1 MSSYNYCD
9 ENPCKNQ
16 EYGEITSNVLEI
28 DFEKVAEYKVSAT
41 KQITLT
47 NTSDTYK
54 ALLIKISVFGDF
66 EVNVKSFPSI
76 FEPGQK
82 FTFTVRFTPIAIG
95 VVNGSIQIEQKN
107 HDPIIINLTGEGVH
121 KTNGSSSG
129 EGGEEENP
137 DEPSE
142 GEKGLTYWEDDSV
155 TFNGGYSGSV
165 LIPKTN
171 SENKHAVIKPKGTG
185 GFTLSSFGS
194 NRGNYSVDL
203 QINNSSSG
211 SNALG
216 EYSVIS
222 GGRNNKAAGNYST
235 ISGGS
240 ENQVL
245 SSYGV
250 IGGGNA
256 NKVQGTYLTIGG
268 GQNNTLF
275 GTNNTISGG
284 NSNSIGSNTDDFT
297 NSFIGSGSNLSILG
311 NSSAIISGNSVQLSG
326 SNSFIGSGEELEVS
340 GNSIGVISGNSST
353 ITGSNEFIGLTF
365 DTTYSGEN
373 SYIFSGISS
382 NLKITSGNTVFSGI
396 SLDSILTNVQKG
408 FFGTVSN
415 VLVSNS
421 EYSGII
427 LGINNTMDTSN
438 NSIIIAGQE
447 NTLDNSSSSLDSSYE
462 NSYALIASGYKNKVL
477 SGKQSS
483 IVNGNKNIINGVYYS
498 TILGGTSNEILYGT
512 SFEKIEE
519 ACVITGGQN
528 NVIQASTESSIDG
541 GRGNFIDSSDHSN
554 IVGGSDNTILNS
566 ETSVTISGTGN
577 SINNGQYAISAG
589 GTRNKISGVATGSI
603 GGIRNVL
610 SARNSV
616 ALGGEYGSD
625 LGIKN
630 HTFTAIRDGVS
641 WIKKIVAEDTGA
653 ATEED
658 ADNDLSVWV
667 NNNPVFQ
674 KGEIILQKMIDPT
687 KGTYEGT
694 ADYKCYLLTQTKK
707 YQHENIWY
715 NMPNNEENNT
725 IYIPEYTCV
734 FWEMEVSLVDFSSGK
749 AAKII
754 CSKGIISD
762 TDEGLKIIQAHT
774 KEVYGEESLNN
785 CDVTVEL
792 DTENSLVRFLLPQ
805 EVKNYVGGAV
815 FKYTIATQGSTNFYW
830 GN

>member
-1 MSSYNYCD
+1 MSSYPYCD
-9 ENPCKNQ
+9 ENPCKDQ

-28 DFEKVAEYKVSAT
+28 DFEKVAEYKVSVA

-47 NTSDTYK
+47 NTSDTNK
-54 ALLIKISVFGDF
+54 ALLTKVFIFGDF
-66 EVNVKSFPSI
+66 EVNIKSFPSI
-76 FEPGQK
+76 LEPGQK
-82 FTFTVRFTPIAIG
+82 FIFTVRFTPIAIG

-121 KTNGSSSG
+121 RINGSSSEG
-129 EGGEEENP
+129 GGEEENP

-142 GEKGLTYWEDDSV
+142 NKEGLTYWEDDSIS
-155 TFNGGYSGSV
+155 FENGYTGAV
-165 LIPKTN
+165 LTPKTN
-171 SENKHAVIKPKGTG
+171 SQNKDAIIKPKGTG
-185 GFTLSSFGS
+185 GFGLSTFGS
-194 NRGNYSVDL
+194 GLGNYSVSL
-203 QINNSSSG
+203 QINNSVANYGVSG
-211 SNALG
+211 N
-216 EYSVIS
+216 YSFAS
-222 GGRNNKAAGNYST
+222 GRNNNVIGDYAA

-240 ENQVL
+240 ENTVR
-245 SSYGV
+245 SDYG
-250 IGGGNA
+250 I
-256 NKVQGTYLTIGG
+256 
-268 GQNNTLF
+268 
-275 GTNNTISGG
+275 ISGG
-284 NSNSIGSNTDDFT
+284 NSNVIEGTYLYIGGGRGNTIIGSYSTITAGNTNTIGDSDRQSSD
-297 NSFIGSGSNLSILG
+297 SFIGSGSNNTIYG
-311 NSSAIISGNSVQLSG
+311 NSSGIITGGNNKIEG
-326 SNSFIGSGEELEVS
+326 DTSFIGIGNQVQLLGNNSFVGIGQNIQVS
-340 GNSIGVISGNSST
+340 AYNVGIAIGNSLNIDNESGDIYISFSKDST
-353 ITGSNEFIGLTF
+353 ITKNTESFYGL
-365 DTTYSGEN
+365 S
-373 SYIFSGISS
+373 
-382 NLKITSGNTVFSGI
+382 SGN
-396 SLDSILTNVQKG
+396 ILTNLQRN
-408 FFGTVSN
+408 FIGTVFDST
-415 VLVSNS
+415 LSNS
-421 EYSGII
+421 RY
-427 LGINNTMDTSN
+427 
-438 NSIIIAGQE
+438 
-447 NTLDNSSSSLDSSYE
+447 
-462 NSYALIASGYKNKVL
+462 L
-477 SGKQSS
+477 S
-483 IVNGNKNIINGVYYS
+483 IINGVTFTVDSSNNAIILSGQEHYLDNSQLSLSSTYENRYTLIGCGYQNKISSGKYS
-498 TILGGTSNEILYGT
+498 SILNGNANKIIGVYSSQIVGGSNNEISFGT

-541 GRGNFIDSSDHSN
+541 GRGNLINSSDHSN
-554 IVGGSDNTILNS
+554 ILGGTSNTISNS
-566 ETSVTISGTGN
+566 EASVTISGTGN

-589 GTRNKISGVATGSI
+589 GTRNKISGIASSSI
-603 GGIRNVL
+603 GGTRNVL

-630 HTFTAIRDGVS
+630 HTFTAIRDGIS
-641 WIKKIVAEDTGA
+641 WIKKVVAEDTGA

-658 ADNDLSVWV
+658 AGNDLSVWV

-674 KGEIILQKMIDPT
+674 KGEIILQKMIDPA

-694 ADYKCYLLTQTKK
+694 GDYKCYLLTQTKK

-734 FWEMEVSLVDFSSGK
+734 FWEMEISLVDFSSGK

-762 TDEGLKIIQAHT
+762 TDEGLKIVQAHT

-792 DTENSLVRFLLPQ
+792 DIENSLVRFLLPQ

>member
-9 ENPCKNQ
+9 ENPCKDQ
-16 EYGEITSNVLEI
+16 EYGEITSNVLEV
-28 DFEKVAEYKVSAT
+28 DFEKVAEYKVSVA

-47 NTSDTYK
+47 NTSDTNK
-54 ALLIKISVFGDF
+54 ALLTKVSIFGDF
-66 EVNVKSFPSI
+66 EVNIKSFPSI
-76 FEPGQK
+76 LEPEQK

-95 VVNGSIQIEQKN
+95 VINGSIQIEQKN

-121 KTNGSSSG
+121 RINGSSS
-129 EGGEEENP
+129 EGGDEEENP
-137 DEPSE
+137 DKPSE
-142 GEKGLTYWEDDSV
+142 DKEGLTYWEDDSIS
-155 TFNGGYSGSV
+155 FENGYTGAV
-165 LIPKTN
+165 LTPKTN
-171 SENKHAVIKPKGTG
+171 SQNKNAIIKPKGTG
-185 GFTLSSFGS
+185 GFGLSTFGLGL
-194 NRGNYSVDL
+194 GNYSVSL
-203 QINNSSSG
+203 QINNSVANYGVSG
-211 SNALG
+211 N
-216 EYSVIS
+216 YSFAS
-222 GGRNNKAAGNYST
+222 GRNNNVIGDYAA

-240 ENQVL
+240 ENTVR
-245 SSYGV
+245 SDYG
-250 IGGGNA
+250 I
-256 NKVQGTYLTIGG
+256 
-268 GQNNTLF
+268 
-275 GTNNTISGG
+275 ISGG
-284 NSNSIGSNTDDFT
+284 NSNVIEGTYLYIGGGRSNTIIGSYSTITAGNTNTIGDSDRQSSD
-297 NSFIGSGSNLSILG
+297 SFIGSGSNNTIYG
-311 NSSAIISGNSVQLSG
+311 NSSGIITGGNNKIEG
-326 SNSFIGSGEELEVS
+326 DTSFIGIGNQVQLLGNNSFVGIGQNIQVS
-340 GNSIGVISGNSST
+340 AYNVGIAIGNSLNIDSESGDIYISFSKDST
-353 ITGSNEFIGLTF
+353 ITKNTESFYGL
-365 DTTYSGEN
+365 S
-373 SYIFSGISS
+373 
-382 NLKITSGNTVFSGI
+382 SGN
-396 SLDSILTNVQKG
+396 ILTNLQRN
-408 FFGTVSN
+408 FIGTVFDST
-415 VLVSNS
+415 LSNS
-421 EYSGII
+421 RYLSIINGITFTVDSSNNAII
-427 LGINNTMDTSN
+427 LS
-438 NSIIIAGQE
+438 GQE
-447 NTLDNSSSSLDSSYE
+447 HYLDNSQLSLSSTYE
-462 NSYALIASGYKNKVL
+462 NRYTLIGCGYQNKIS
-477 SGKQSS
+477 SGKYSS
-483 IVNGNKNIINGVYYS
+483 ILNGNANKITGVYNS
-498 TILGGTSNEILYGT
+498 QIVGGSNNEISFGT

-519 ACVITGGQN
+519 ACVITGGQDN
-528 NVIQASTESSIDG
+528 IIQASSESSIDG

-554 IVGGSDNTILNS
+554 ILGGTSNIISNS
-566 ETSVTISGTGN
+566 EASVTVSGIGN

-603 GGIRNVL
+603 GGVRNVL

-630 HTFTAIRDGVS
+630 HTFTAIRDGIS
-641 WIKKIVAEDTGA
+641 WIKKVVAEDTGA

-694 ADYKCYLLTQTKK
+694 MDYKCYLLTQTKK

-734 FWEMEVSLVDFSSGK
+734 FWEMEISLVDFSSGK

-762 TDEGLKIIQAHT
+762 TDEGLKIVQAHT

-792 DTENSLVRFLLPQ
+792 DIENSLVRFLLPQ

>member
-9 ENPCKNQ
+9 ENPCKDQ

-28 DFEKVAEYKVSAT
+28 DFEKVAEYKVSVA

-47 NTSDTYK
+47 NTSDTNK
-54 ALLIKISVFGDF
+54 ALLAKVSIFGDF
-66 EVNVKSFPSI
+66 EVNLKSFPSI
-76 FEPGQK
+76 LEPGQK
-82 FTFTVRFTPIAIG
+82 FTFIVRFTPIAIG

-121 KTNGSSSG
+121 KINGSSSEG
-129 EGGEEENP
+129 GGEEENP

-142 GEKGLTYWEDDSV
+142 DKEGLTYWEDNSTV
-155 TFNGGYSGSV
+155 FSGGYSGSV
-165 LIPKTN
+165 LTPKTN

-203 QINNSSSG
+203 QINNSSSD

-216 EYSVIS
+216 EYSTIL
-222 GGRNNKAAGNYST
+222 GGRNNKAVGNYST

-240 ENQVL
+240 GNQVS

-256 NKVQGTYLTIGG
+256 NKVQGNYLTIGG

-275 GTNNTISGG
+275 GTNNAISGG
-284 NSNSIGSNTDDFT
+284 NSNSIGSNSDDFI
-297 NSFIGSGSNLSILG
+297 NSFIGSGSSLSILG
-311 NSSAIISGNSVQLSG
+311 NNSAIISGNSIQLSG
-326 SNSFIGSGEELEVS
+326 SNSFIGSGEGLVIS
-340 GNSIGVISGNSST
+340 GDSIEVISGNSST
-353 ITGSNEFIGLTF
+353 ITGSNEFIGLAF
-365 DTTYSGEN
+365 DTTHNGEN
-373 SYIFSGISS
+373 LYIFSGISS
-382 NLKITSGNTVFSGI
+382 NLTITSGNTVFSGI
-396 SLDSILTNVQKG
+396 TLDSTLTNVQRG
-408 FFGTVSN
+408 FFGTVFN
-415 VLVSNS
+415 ALVSNS
-421 EYSGII
+421 RYSGII
-427 LGINNTMDTSN
+427 LGINNTMDSSN

-447 NTLDNSSSSLDSSYE
+447 NVLDNSSSSLDSSYE
-462 NSYALIASGYKNKVL
+462 NSYALIASGYENKIF

-483 IVNGNKNIINGVYYS
+483 IVNGNRSVINGVYYS
-498 TILGGTSNEILYGT
+498 TILGGTNNEILYGT

-519 ACVITGGQN
+519 ACIITGGQN

-541 GRGNFIDSSDHSN
+541 GRGNLIDSSDHSN
-554 IVGGSDNTILNS
+554 ILGGTNNTISNS
-566 ETSVTISGTGN
+566 EASVTISGTGN
-577 SINNGQYAISAG
+577 SVNNGQYAISAG
-589 GTRNKISGVATGSI
+589 GTRNKISGIATGSI

-630 HTFTAIRDGVS
+630 HTFTAIRDGIS
-641 WIKKIVAEDTGA
+641 WIKKVVAEDTGA

-658 ADNDLSVWV
+658 AGNDLSVWV

-674 KGEIILQKMIDPT
+674 KGEIILQKMIDPA

-707 YQHENIWY
+707 YQYENIWY

-762 TDEGLKIIQAHT
+762 TDEGLKIVQAHT

-792 DTENSLVRFLLPQ
+792 DIENSLVRFLLPQ

>member
-16 EYGEITSNVLEI
+16 KYGKIEANILEI
-28 DFEKVAEYKVSAT
+28 DFEKVTEYRVSPP
-41 KQITLT
+41 KQVTLT
-47 NTSDTYK
+47 NISDTNK
-54 ALLIKISVFGDF
+54 ALLTKISVFGDF
-66 EVNVKSFPSI
+66 EVNIKSFPSI
-76 FEPGQK
+76 FEPKQ
-82 FTFTVRFTPIAIG
+82 TFIFEIRFTPISVG
-95 VVNGSIQIEQKN
+95 VISGSLVIEQKDN
-107 HDPIIINLTGEGVH
+107 DPIIINLAGEGIA
-121 KTNGSSSG
+121 KEENSSSSG
-129 EGGEEENP
+129 GENP
-137 DEPSE
+137 EEPSE
-142 GEKGLTYWEDDSV
+142 GNKELSYWSE
-155 TFNGGYSGSV
+155 TLIAFNNGYLGSV
-165 LIPKTN
+165 LTPKANT
-171 SENKHAVIKPKGTG
+171 ENRHAVIQPKGTG

-203 QINNSSSG
+203 QINNTSASA
-211 SNALG
+211 NATG

-222 GGRNNKAAGNYST
+222 GGKNNKASGDYSI

-275 GTNNTISGG
+275 GINNTIGGG
-284 NSNSIGSNTDDFT
+284 NSNSIGSSNDDFT

-311 NSSAIISGNSVQLSG
+311 NNSAIISGNSIQLSG
-326 SNSFIGSGEELEVS
+326 SNSFIGSGEELTVS
-340 GNSIGVISGNSST
+340 GDNVEVISGNSST

-365 DTTYSGEN
+365 NTTYSGEN

-438 NSIIIAGQE
+438 NSIILAGQE
-447 NTLDNSSSSLDSSYE
+447 NTLDNSSTSLDSSYE
-462 NSYALIASGYKNKVL
+462 NNYALIASGYENKVL

-498 TILGGTSNEILYGT
+498 TILGGTNNEILYGT
-512 SFEKIEE
+512 TFEKIEE

-541 GRGNFIDSSDHSN
+541 GRGNLIDSSDHSN

-566 ETSVTISGTGN
+566 ETSAIISGIGHK
-577 SINNGQYAISAG
+577 INNGQYVVVTG
-589 GTRNKISGVATGSI
+589 GTRNKMGGFASGSI
-603 GGIRNVL
+603 GGVRNIL

-616 ALGGEYGSD
+616 AIGGEYGSD
-625 LGIKN
+625 FGIKN
-630 HTFTAIRDGVS
+630 HSFTAIRDGIA
-641 WIKKIVAEDTGA
+641 WKKKIVSEDTGI

-658 ADNDLSVWV
+658 ANNDLSVWV

-674 KGEIILQKMIDPT
+674 KGEIVLQKMIDPT

-694 ADYKCYLLTQTKK
+694 MEYKQYLLTQSKK
-707 YQHENIWY
+707 YQDENIWY

-734 FWEMEVSLVDFSSGK
+734 FWEMEVSLVNFSSGK

-762 TDEGLKIIQAHT
+762 TDGGLKIIQAHT
-774 KEVYGEESLNN
+774 KEVYGDKSLNN

-792 DTENSLVRFLLPQ
+792 DIENSLVRFLLPQ
-805 EVKNYVGGAV
+805 EVKDYVGGAV

-830 GN
+830 SN

>member
-9 ENPCKNQ
+9 ESPCKNQ

-54 ALLIKISVFGDF
+54 ALLTKISVFGDF
-66 EVNVKSFPSI
+66 EVSVKSFPSI

-82 FTFTVRFTPIAIG
+82 FTFTIRFTPIAIG
-95 VVNGSIQIEQKN
+95 IVNGSLQIEQKN

-121 KTNGSSSG
+121 RTNGSSSG

-137 DEPSE
+137 NEPSE
-142 GEKGLTYWEDDSV
+142 SGKGLTYWEDNSV
-155 TFNGGYSGSV
+155 IFENGYTGAV
-165 LIPKTN
+165 LTPKTN
-171 SENKHAVIKPKGTG
+171 SQNKDAIIKPKGTG
-185 GFTLSSFGS
+185 GFGLSAFGS
-194 NRGNYSVDL
+194 GLGNYSVSL
-203 QINNSSSG
+203 QINNSVASYGVSG
-211 SNALG
+211 N
-216 EYSVIS
+216 YSFAS
-222 GGRNNKAAGNYST
+222 GRNNNVIGNYAV

-240 ENQVL
+240 ENTVR
-245 SSYGV
+245 SDYG
-250 IGGGNA
+250 A
-256 NKVQGTYLTIGG
+256 
-268 GQNNTLF
+268 
-275 GTNNTISGG
+275 ISGG
-284 NSNSIGSNTDDFT
+284 NSNVIEGTYLYIGGGKSNTIIGSYSTITAGNTNTIGDSDRQSSD
-297 NSFIGSGSNLSILG
+297 SFIGSGSNNIIYG
-311 NSSAIISGNSVQLSG
+311 NSSGIITGGNNKIEG
-326 SNSFIGSGEELEVS
+326 DTSFIGIGNQVQLLGNNSFVGIGQNIQVS
-340 GNSIGVISGNSST
+340 AYNIGIAIGNSLNIDSDSGDIYISFSKDST
-353 ITGSNEFIGLTF
+353 ITKNTESFYGLSSGNILTNLQRNFIGTVFDSTLSNSRYLSVINGITF
-365 DTTYSGEN
+365 TVD
-373 SYIFSGISS
+373 SS
-382 NLKITSGNTVFSGI
+382 NNAIILSGQEHSLDNSQL
-396 SLDSILTNVQKG
+396 SLDSTYENRYTLIGCGYQNKISSGKYSSILNGNANKITGVY
-408 FFGTVSN
+408 
-415 VLVSNS
+415 NS
-421 EYSGII
+421 QIVG
-427 LGINNTMDTSN
+427 GSN
-438 NSIIIAGQE
+438 N
-447 NTLDNSSSSLDSSYE
+447 
-462 NSYALIASGYKNKVL
+462 
-477 SGKQSS
+477 
-483 IVNGNKNIINGVYYS
+483 
-498 TILGGTSNEILYGT
+498 EISFGT

-528 NVIQASTESSIDG
+528 NIIQASSESSIDG

-554 IVGGSDNTILNS
+554 ILGGTSNIISNS
-566 ETSVTISGTGN
+566 EASVTVSGIGN

-630 HTFTAIRDGVS
+630 HTFTAIRDGIS
-641 WIKKIVAEDTGA
+641 WIKKVVAEDTGA

-694 ADYKCYLLTQTKK
+694 MDYKCYLLTQTKK

-762 TDEGLKIIQAHT
+762 TDEGLKIVQAHT

-792 DTENSLVRFLLPQ
+792 DIENSLVRFLLPQ

-815 FKYTIATQGSTNFYW
+815 FKYTIATQDSTNFYW

>member
-9 ENPCKNQ
+9 ESPCKDQ

-28 DFEKVAEYKVSAT
+28 DFEKVAEYKVSVA

-47 NTSDTYK
+47 NTSDINK
-54 ALLIKISVFGDF
+54 ALLTKVSIFGDF
-66 EVNVKSFPSI
+66 EVNLKSFPSI
-76 FEPGQK
+76 LEPEQK

-107 HDPIIINLTGEGVH
+107 HNPIIINLTGEGVH
-121 KTNGSSSG
+121 KVNGSSSEG
-129 EGGEEENP
+129 GGEEENP

-142 GEKGLTYWEDDSV
+142 DKEGLTYWEDDSV
-155 TFNGGYSGSV
+155 SFENGYTGAV
-165 LIPKTN
+165 LTPKTN
-171 SENKHAVIKPKGTG
+171 SQNKDAIIKPKGTG
-185 GFTLSSFGS
+185 GFGLSTFGS
-194 NRGNYSVDL
+194 GLGNYSVSL
-203 QINNSSSG
+203 QINNSVANYGVSG
-211 SNALG
+211 N
-216 EYSVIS
+216 YSFAS
-222 GGRNNKAAGNYST
+222 GRNNNVIGDYAT

-240 ENQVL
+240 ENTVR
-245 SSYGV
+245 SDYG
-250 IGGGNA
+250 I
-256 NKVQGTYLTIGG
+256 
-268 GQNNTLF
+268 
-275 GTNNTISGG
+275 ISGG
-284 NSNSIGSNTDDFT
+284 NSNVIEGTYLYIGGGRSNTIIGSYSTITAGNTNTIGDSDRQSSD
-297 NSFIGSGSNLSILG
+297 SFIGSGSNNTIYG
-311 NSSAIISGNSVQLSG
+311 NSSGIITGGNNKIEG
-326 SNSFIGSGEELEVS
+326 DTSFIGIGNQVQLLGNNSFVGIGQNIQVS
-340 GNSIGVISGNSST
+340 AYNVGIAIGNSLNIDSESGDIYISFSKDST
-353 ITGSNEFIGLTF
+353 ITKNTESFYGL
-365 DTTYSGEN
+365 S
-373 SYIFSGISS
+373 
-382 NLKITSGNTVFSGI
+382 SGN
-396 SLDSILTNVQKG
+396 ILTNLQRN
-408 FFGTVSN
+408 FIGTVFDST
-415 VLVSNS
+415 LSNS
-421 EYSGII
+421 RY
-427 LGINNTMDTSN
+427 
-438 NSIIIAGQE
+438 
-447 NTLDNSSSSLDSSYE
+447 
-462 NSYALIASGYKNKVL
+462 L
-477 SGKQSS
+477 S
-483 IVNGNKNIINGVYYS
+483 IINGVTFTVDSSNNAIILSGQEHYLDNSQLSLSSTYENRYTLIGCGYQNKISSGKYS
-498 TILGGTSNEILYGT
+498 SILNGNANKIIGVYSSQIVGGSNNEITFGA

-541 GRGNFIDSSDHSN
+541 GRGNLIDSSDHSN
-554 IVGGSDNTILNS
+554 ILGGTNNTISNS
-566 ETSVTISGTGN
+566 EASVTISGIGN
-577 SINNGQYAISAG
+577 SINSGQYAISAG

-603 GGIRNVL
+603 GGVRNVL

-630 HTFTAIRDGVS
+630 HTFTAIRDGIS
-641 WIKKIVAEDTGA
+641 WIKKVVAEDTGT

-658 ADNDLSVWV
+658 AGNDLSVWV

-674 KGEIILQKMIDPT
+674 KGEIILQKMIDPA

-694 ADYKCYLLTQTKK
+694 GDYKCYLLTQTKK

-734 FWEMEVSLVDFSSGK
+734 FWEMEISLVDFSSGK

-762 TDEGLKIIQAHT
+762 TDEGLKIVQAHT

-792 DTENSLVRFLLPQ
+792 DIENSLVRFLLPQ